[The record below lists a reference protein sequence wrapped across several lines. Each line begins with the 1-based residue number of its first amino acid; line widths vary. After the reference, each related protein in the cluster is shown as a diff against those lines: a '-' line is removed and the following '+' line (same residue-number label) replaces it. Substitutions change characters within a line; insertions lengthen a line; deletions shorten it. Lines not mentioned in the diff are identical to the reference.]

1 VLGAP
6 VGQALGRYAFQREVP
21 GPADDR
27 GDGSV
32 IIVIATDAPL
42 DDRNLGRVAS
52 RAMMGL
58 GRTGS
63 SASNGSGDYALAFS
77 TAPSVRRASDA
88 TRLTTTALANEE
100 MSALFQATV
109 EAVEEAVYNSLFMAT
124 SVTGNGRTVEAIPL
138 NRVREELA
146 RRGIR
151 P

>member
-1 VLGAP
+1 N
-6 VGQALGRYAFQREVP
+6 

-32 IIVIATDAPL
+32 IVVIATDAPV
-42 DDRNLGRVAS
+42 DSRNLGRIAS

-77 TAPSVRRASDA
+77 TSPDARRASGA
-88 TRLTTTALANEE
+88 ASHPASALANDHA
-100 MSALFQATV
+100 SALFQATV

-124 SVTGNGRTVEAIPL
+124 TVRGNGNTADAIPL
-138 NRVREELA
+138 DRVRAILSRHGVGA
-146 RRGIR
+146 S